1 LRFVDGCSFSADF
14 EVIERLSVLREVAP
28 KSGFVFVFL
37 VRDVDRCGLVVDDAE
52 AVFRDLAFFGLL

>member
-1 LRFVDGCSFSADF
+1 
-14 EVIERLSVLREVAP
+14 VIERLSVLREVAP